1 MSDSSGHSSAEHE
14 PGASFAD
21 RQVTPPLSVLAQ
33 ITSKWLLDGVPF
45 VTLLRSTTSSVTA
58 ANNIVKLM
66 FNSDMTLQSTFTTDY
81 AWAKLFGQT
90 IPIGDDDNIT
100 SGRMITDTADLADV
114 CAPLGQAIAAL
125 IGTVRDCVYQVCS
138 TQTSSPIIVRATSSS
153 VLTRPVGR
161 LPAQR
166 IHVDGTSAHAGRGHE
181 VSCLIAL
188 VQQRTVAFI
197 ETPLRLRQH
206 PDGRIS
212 NFNYVV
218 PSLEAGS
225 ILMFDHTIAP
235 HLGHHVSGV
244 ESDHLIAASLFVTY
258 SVTAP
263 VETPLKAH
271 HGRVDPRPDVYV
283 L

>member
-1 MSDSSGHSSAEHE
+1 
-14 PGASFAD
+14 
-21 RQVTPPLSVLAQ
+21 
-33 ITSKWLLDGVPF
+33 
-45 VTLLRSTTSSVTA
+45 VTA

-100 SGRMITDTADLADV
+100 SGRMITDTTDLADV

-138 TQTSSPIIVRATSSS
+138 SQTYSPIIVRATSSS

-161 LPAQR
+161 LSAQR

-197 ETPLRLRQH
+197 ETHCDCDNIQTGESAISTTLCLVLRQ
-206 PDGRIS
+206 GRYS
-212 NFNYVV
+212 CSTT
-218 PSLEAGS
+218 PS
-225 ILMFDHTIAP
+225 
-235 HLGHHVSGV
+235 
-244 ESDHLIAASLFVTY
+244 HLI
-258 SVTAP
+258 
-263 VETPLKAH
+263 
-271 HGRVDPRPDVYV
+271 
-283 L
+283 